1 MSNLDP
7 KELPPLS
14 GNLTNLQRTLAE
26 TYQRVFVNG
35 NRIDDAM
42 ILTSLINEVADR
54 KQGEG
59 GAGED
64 TAELLI
70 LVEQLKSDL
79 RSATRVNDEWE
90 KSYHDLRNERLMGIT
105 AALTW
110 MGQEYDHAVRYELPS
125 VIRELAIGLTEAK
138 EQAEGKYQALVAV
151 IDKHFGN
158 DPGFATTEDRAEFL
172 DSTIQALKDELASA
186 QLTIENDAPTA
197 EETKPEAVP
206 IPVVEEQAAEVVV
219 PVAVVPSAPSP
230 SEGASVTRIDQTLEQ
245 FLDNRSPFIKLD
257 GRAQFLSKNPEE
269 KWVKTTKFDIP
280 AKIAIAFLASRVSG
294 QLTAEDACDMLSIQ
308 RDAGKSLLAP
318 YGVFIK
324 RAKDESKPSII
335 NEAVEERSKPYG
347 ELHSEGQEAA

>member
-1 MSNLDP
+1 MPNLDP

-54 KQGEG
+54 KQVEGE
-59 GAGED
+59 ANQD

-90 KSYHDLRNERLMGIT
+90 KSYRPLSEERWKSIT

-110 MGQEYDHAVRYELPS
+110 LGQEYDHAVWYELPS
-125 VIRELAIGLTEAK
+125 VIRELASSLTEAK
-138 EQAEGKYQALVAV
+138 EQSEGKYQALVTV
-151 IDKHFGN
+151 IEKHFGN

-172 DSTIQALKDELASA
+172 DSTIQALRDELE
-186 QLTIENDAPTA
+186 LTKVLT

-206 IPVVEEQAAEVVV
+206 VPVVTEQAAEVVV
-219 PVAVVPSAPSP
+219 PVAVVPSVPSP

-245 FLDNRSPFIKLD
+245 FLDNRSPFVKRD
-257 GRAQFLSKNPEE
+257 GLAQFLSRNPEE

-347 ELHSEGQEAA
+347 ELHESEGGPIE